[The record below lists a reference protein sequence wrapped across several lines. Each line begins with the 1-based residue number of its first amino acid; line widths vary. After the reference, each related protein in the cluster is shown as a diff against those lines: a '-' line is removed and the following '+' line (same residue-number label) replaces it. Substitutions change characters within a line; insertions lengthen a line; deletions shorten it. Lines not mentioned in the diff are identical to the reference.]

1 MFCYNCIENHY
12 RLVAVDLSRQ
22 KELDADSLAI
32 QPIEFVGQLKKLDD
46 NGNATDVDYDQS
58 IFVLMILEKIKEIRL
73 KFYQGRLM
81 AL

>member
-1 MFCYNCIENHY
+1 MFCYNCIDQY

-32 QPIEFVGQLKKLDD
+32 QPIEFAGQLKKLDD

-58 IFVLMILEKIKEIRL
+58 MFVLMILEKIKEIRL

>member
-1 MFCYNCIENHY
+1 MFCYNCIDQY

-58 IFVLMILEKIKEIRL
+58 MFVLMILEKIKEIRL